1 MVLLLLGCA
10 GWFGQGDSGEP
21 QVEEGDSSDTAETA
35 DLLSEDDA
43 RVRAL
48 TELPEGRSPCR
59 PALLAR
65 VTHISDGDTAYMEP
79 DEGGDSMKVRFIGI
93 DTPEIAHGDPAECY
107 AEEAMAYTSATL
119 LNHLVWLSF
128 DAECQDFY
136 DRDLAYVS
144 NGEGEGGFFNRALA
158 RNGYAT
164 ALAIDPNTTY
174 SSVIDDDVAAAR
186 QGGLGLWSACADRAR

>member
-1 MVLLLLGCA
+1 MHRQRSLLLVVGVLLVAIVVARQVQPPASPSQTDGPIMA
-10 GWFGQGDSGEP
+10 GPGLVLE
-21 QVEEGDSSDTAETA
+21 V
-35 DLLSEDDA
+35 L
-43 RVRAL
+43 
-48 TELPEGRSPCR
+48 
-59 PALLAR
+59 
-65 VTHISDGDTAYMEP
+65 DGDTARIRLAGY
-79 DEGGDSMKVRFIGI
+79 EGSVRIVGI

-107 AEEAMAYTSATL
+107 AEDAMAYTSATL